1 MIALDLKLL
10 IFLALL
16 ALAASGLTAI
26 LLDRRRFRD
35 PLMLRAGTRPAE
47 LRAALEAAPFGLLLL
62 DRSSESVYANTQAR
76 RLLGLTSTYGPLP
89 PAPWRAELL
98 RDLSTTR
105 APTGLRPHY
114 RILSLASEETLS
126 WWLCPLPQYTLV
138 YLADLTT
145 TYKMEQASRVF
156 LGNLSHELRT
166 PLMAILA
173 HLEVLRTPEIPEAVH
188 QNSLVTL
195 HQETTRIVRLVQDL
209 LELSRLEVTPE
220 LNLKSVDLLLV
231 AESAMAEVILT
242 AEARG
247 ISMTLEAE
255 AALPRVA
262 GDPDR
267 LQQVFL
273 NVLDNAVKYS
283 RSGDKVEVFLKPG
296 PAGVSVTIHDTGPGV
311 SPEHLPLITQR
322 LYRGR
327 TDVPGSGLGLA
338 LAEEIL
344 RRHHSRL
351 EIQGQTAGQQTG
363 TTVRFSLPA
372 VAPG

>member
-10 IFLALL
+10 IFLAGLL
-16 ALAASGLTAI
+16 LAASVLAAI

-35 PLMLRAGTRPAE
+35 PLMLRAGARPAE
-47 LRAALEAAPFGLLLL
+47 LRVALEAAPFGLCLL
-62 DRSSESVYANTQAR
+62 DRSSECVYANAQAR
-76 RLLGLTSTYGPLP
+76 GLLGLHADGGPLP
-89 PAPWRAELL
+89 SAAWRADLL
-98 RDLSTTR
+98 RDVDTARKGNS
-105 APTGLRPHY
+105 PQPHY
-114 RILSLASEETLS
+114 RVLNLASEQALS
-126 WWLCPLPQYTLV
+126 WWLCPLPHYTLV
-138 YLADLTT
+138 YLVDLTT
-145 TYKMEQASRVF
+145 PHKMEKASRVF

-188 QNSLVTL
+188 QASLVTL
-195 HQETTRIVRLVQDL
+195 HQETTRVVRLVQDL
-209 LELSRLEVTPE
+209 LELSRLESTLE
-220 LNLKSVDLLLV
+220 MNLRPVDLVLV
-231 AESAMAEVILT
+231 AERAMAEVILT
-242 AEARG
+242 AEAHG

-273 NVLDNAVKYS
+273 NALDNAVKYG
-283 RSGDKVEVFLKPG
+283 RLGDKVEVILSPCPVG
-296 PAGVSVTIHDTGPGV
+296 ACVTIHDTGLGIP
-311 SPEHLPLITQR
+311 PEHLPHVTQR

-344 RRHHSRL
+344 RRHQSHL
-351 EIQGQTAGQQTG
+351 EIQSQATGAQTG
-363 TTVRFSLPA
+363 TTVKFTLPTA
-372 VAPG
+372 ISN